1 MKQEAQQL
9 SFSDALTALT
19 DRYSHEYDLT
29 YESMIGCME
38 LHKLWLVNTL
48 HEEEDPEPVDF
59 EDEEDDE
66 DGETWK
72 EAAEE

>member
-9 SFSDALTALT
+9 SFSEALTSLT
-19 DRYSHEYDLT
+19 DRYTNEFDLT
-29 YESMIGCME
+29 YESMIGVME
-38 LHKLWLVNTL
+38 MHKLWLVHTL
-48 HEEEDPEPVDF
+48 YEEQESEEPV
-59 EDEEDDE
+59 EDEDD